1 MIISDQLLI
10 FFGAEVHSYQ
20 PNQFIFNEGNAAK
33 YYYQIKKGTVKLNN
47 YFENGKEFIHG
58 FPFDGHCIGES
69 YLFTE
74 NLYAMNAVAVTNC
87 EIIRLEKHKFLRI
100 LLEEPLLFLKL
111 NEYTADRLHFRYIVS
126 TFLAISDPDIRVKK
140 LLDHIKNYFNY
151 EEKYS
156 FLVPYTR
163 QQLATLVGLRVET
176 VIRSIKKM
184 QKINLLKIDGNK
196 IYY

>member
-1 MIISDQLLI
+1 MLISNQILI
-10 FFGAEVHSYQ
+10 SFGAEVQSYL
-20 PNQFIFNEGNAAK
+20 PNQFIFNEGNTAK
-33 YYYQIKKGTVKLNN
+33 YYYQIKNGTVKLNN

-74 NLYAMNAVAVTNC
+74 NLYAMNAVAITKC

-100 LLEEPLLFLKL
+100 LLEEPLLFFKL

-126 TFLAISDPDIRVKK
+126 TFLAISDPDIRIKK
-140 LLDHIKNYFNY
+140 LLDHIKNYFNHQ
-151 EEKYS
+151 EKYS

-163 QQLATLVGLRVET
+163 QQLAALVGLRVET